1 MPVRHYRQYKD
12 APNFYE
18 SCQKAT
24 WAARH
29 RGSAFRPQTMTY
41 CVVSVTPSVDPQ
53 RSSLHINNNETRTA
67 INDIMAPDEYQ
78 AFLWDPQWIC
88 LGFLLK

>member
-1 MPVRHYRQYKD
+1 MAY
-12 APNFYE
+12 F
-18 SCQKAT
+18 
-24 WAARH
+24 
-29 RGSAFRPQTMTY
+29 
-41 CVVSVTPSVDPQ
+41 VVSVTPSADPQ
-53 RSSLHINNNETRTA
+53 RSSLHINNNESWIA